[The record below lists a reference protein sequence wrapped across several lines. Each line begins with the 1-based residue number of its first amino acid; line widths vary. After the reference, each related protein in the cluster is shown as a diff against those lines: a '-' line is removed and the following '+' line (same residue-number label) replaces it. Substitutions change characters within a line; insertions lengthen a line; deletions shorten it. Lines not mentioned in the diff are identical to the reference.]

1 MAQAYFKAFITG
13 YERMVAWSDLLD
25 QINVFPVADADTG
38 RNLKISLAPLR
49 QLADNPDVVPR
60 NLIRAATGN
69 SGNIAAAFF
78 YELLGIDNAERLPTT
93 IQVGFDKAQQAVVN
107 PAPGTM
113 LTLFEAL
120 AQAMAV
126 ADKTPDQWDTGAIIR
141 RMQETVSATSETL
154 PECKKAGVV
163 DAGAL
168 GMFIFLEAFLGC
180 LTDRMDQDRPV
191 TEIFAGKLEIAADYR
206 PGGADDAYCV
216 SAMIQAQGSGEE
228 VRRRLARLGE
238 SMVVTEGADG
248 VKVHL
253 HTASREQLR
262 SGLEALGHVVD
273 WAEESI
279 AHTRPA
285 PAQTGAVHVMT
296 DAAGS
301 ITVEDARQLGIT
313 LLNSYLVVG
322 DQSCPETLYAPEK
335 LYAAMRAGTKVS
347 TAQASMFERH
357 QSYLSALS
365 RHPRVLY
372 LCVGSVYTGN
382 HATAAAWKEHGDPD
396 NRLTIIDTGVAS
408 GRLAVVVLSTARYA
422 QGEADPEA
430 VVDFACQA
438 VVRSREFV
446 FLDQLKYL
454 VAGGRISKTKG
465 FFGDLLHMKPII
477 TPTAT
482 GAEKVG
488 VVRHRDDQ
496 LNFAMARL
504 KDNFESGD
512 APLIVLQYS
521 DNRDW
526 VEQSAAERIR
536 GFLPAAEIQFRP
548 LSLTSGAH
556 MGPGT
561 WAVAFLSPENPSPVV
576 SDDTSA

>member
-49 QLADNPDVVPR
+49 QLADNPTVVPR
-60 NLIRAATGN
+60 NLIKSATGN

-78 YELLGIDNAERLPTT
+78 YELLGIDNAAELPST
-93 IQVGFDKAQQAVVN
+93 IQVGFDKAQRAVVN

-126 ADKTPDQWDTGAIIR
+126 ADKTPDQWDTNAIIR
-141 RMQETVSATSETL
+141 RMEETVAATSETL
-154 PECKKAGVV
+154 PACRKAGVV

-180 LTDRMDQDRPV
+180 LTDRLDQGRPV
-191 TEIFAGKLEIAADYR
+191 TETFAGKLRI
-206 PGGADDAYCV
+206 ADDYHHDGESEDGYCV
-216 SAMIQAQGSGEE
+216 SAMIQADGRGEA
-228 VRRRLARLGE
+228 VRRRLADLGE
-238 SMVVTEGADG
+238 SMVVTEGEG
-248 VKVHL
+248 GLKVHL
-253 HTASREQLR
+253 HTASRQQLR
-262 SGLEALGHVVD
+262 SGLEALGQVVD
-273 WAEESI
+273 WTEE
-279 AHTRPA
+279 RLA
-285 PAQTGAVHVMT
+285 PVRTAQTKAGAVHIMT

-301 ITVEDARQLGIT
+301 VTVEDARELGLT

-322 DQSCPETLYAPEK
+322 DQSCPETLYAPER

-347 TAQASMFERH
+347 TAQASVFERH
-357 QSYLSALS
+357 QSYLSAVS
-365 RHPRVLY
+365 RHERVLY
-372 LCVGSVYTGN
+372 LCVGSVFTGN
-382 HATAAAWKEHGDPD
+382 FETVTAWQAQQDPEQ
-396 NRLTIIDTGVAS
+396 RMTIIDTGVAS
-408 GRLAVVVLSTARYA
+408 GRLAVVVLATARRSLA
-422 QGEADPEA
+422 GGDPAAVVAFAHEA
-430 VVDFACQA
+430 VA
-438 VVRSREFV
+438 RSREFV

-454 VAGGRISKTKG
+454 AAGGRISKTKG

-488 VVRHRDDQ
+488 VVRNRQDQ
-496 LNFAMARL
+496 LNFAMAQL
-504 KDNFESGD
+504 QAHFEAGA
-512 APLIVLQYS
+512 APLIVLQHS
-521 DNRDW
+521 DNREW
-526 VEQSAAERIR
+526 VAQTAAPRIQE
-536 GFLPAAEIQFRP
+536 FLPDAEVLFRP

-561 WAVAFLSPENPSPVV
+561 WAIAFLAPPDASSKEER
-576 SDDTSA
+576 